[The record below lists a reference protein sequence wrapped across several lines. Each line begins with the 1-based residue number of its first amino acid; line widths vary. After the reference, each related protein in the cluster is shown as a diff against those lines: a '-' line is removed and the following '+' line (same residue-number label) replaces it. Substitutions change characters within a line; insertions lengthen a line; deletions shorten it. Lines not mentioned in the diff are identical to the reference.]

1 MRIVNGHVKTSE
13 NYEWPLSLFGC
24 FEKCIKQKVVACI
37 EIDGQDYEARATMNQ
52 TEPGIGWFLN
62 HLLSFWA
69 HMKGLPL
76 LFNLVYGYLLSY
88 KK

>member
-1 MRIVNGHVKTSE
+1 
-13 NYEWPLSLFGC
+13 
-24 FEKCIKQKVVACI
+24 
-37 EIDGQDYEARATMNQ
+37 MNQ

-62 HLLSFWA
+62 QLLSFLA